1 MVVQFSTGGRGRDHE
16 QRKRPLSLVPEMAS
30 FATGSVNFTNWI
42 YENPPKF
49 IDELAELLLTR
60 NIKPEIEIFEI
71 GRAHV
76 CTPVTNAHLVC
87 RLLLETKQTTTYQTR
102 KSTNTTICHRSR
114 IP

>member
-30 FATGSVNFTNWI
+30 FATGSVNFTHCI

-60 NIKPEIEIFEI
+60 HITPENEIFD
-71 GRAHV
+71 V
-76 CTPVTNAHLVC
+76 
-87 RLLLETKQTTTYQTR
+87 RLLYTA
-102 KSTNTTICHRSR
+102 HRLAGPGPIR
-114 IP
+114 RPLPHPLLPGNRTPPTFP

>member
-49 IDELAELLLTR
+49 IDELAELLMTQ
-60 NIKPEIEIFEI
+60 NIQTEIEIYAASPLYRSEERTV
-71 GRAHV
+71 GNEV
-76 CTPVTNAHLVC
+76 VMSCNSGWCP
-87 RLLLETKQTTTYQTR
+87 LE
-102 KSTNTTICHRSR
+102 
-114 IP
+114 

>member
-49 IDELAELLLTR
+49 IDELAELLLTQ
-60 NIKPEIEIFEI
+60 NITPEIAIFDVSMLYTDHRPADQGAITRPLPIPFVI
-71 GRAHV
+71 GSRHSQ
-76 CTPVTNAHLVC
+76 PVRPPPAD
-87 RLLLETKQTTTYQTR
+87 
-102 KSTNTTICHRSR
+102 
-114 IP
+114 